1 MIEYIIIKMPQGDV
15 PKYSNSV
22 KIFAGMNIEEY
33 LYNLKFEEIADKVSE
48 VKRKKLN
55 KILLISAAVLGFAG
69 ILYISFS
76 QFM

>member
-33 LYNLKFEEIADKVSE
+33 LYNLKFEEIAGKVSE
-48 VKRKKLN
+48 VKRQKFNKL
-55 KILLISAAVLGFAG
+55 LLMLTAIVVVASVGY
-69 ILYISFS
+69 ILYTTI
-76 QFM
+76 M